1 MENKKEKNI
10 CPEKEDTE
18 KYWMD
23 YVGNRVNSTINN
35 IKDMGF
41 RADINENS
49 IKRLVA
55 FSAILLPYI
64 RAIFYAY
71 QRGRFSVYDISSV
84 YISLGDNIVQECI
97 FYAGIII
104 AIAFI
109 SFINLSISPR
119 KEKRWKKIAVHLIFY
134 FVEYVILSL
143 IWVCVIGIHNMIE
156 YKESKEIR
164 GLFLLNWVLILLVNI
179 PSFYIKWYYWMGEK
193 AVREESSQ
201 LNNGYKIKKVVYY
214 LLGLAI
220 LSSVLFVS
228 YGFGYTNEKE
238 KNEYKCVREDNSES
252 ENDECENG
260 YVYYAILDEQPSRYI
275 VCALTGEGNQ
285 LELDTSKVKIIDNK
299 NVEVFSGVYVTKQ
312 K

>member
-84 YISLGDNIVQECI
+84 FISLGDNIVQECI

-119 KEKRWKKIAVHLIFY
+119 KEKRDRK
-134 FVEYVILSL
+134 S
-143 IWVCVIGIHNMIE
+143 
-156 YKESKEIR
+156 
-164 GLFLLNWVLILLVNI
+164 
-179 PSFYIKWYYWMGEK
+179 
-193 AVREESSQ
+193 
-201 LNNGYKIKKVVYY
+201 VV
-214 LLGLAI
+214 
-220 LSSVLFVS
+220 
-228 YGFGYTNEKE
+228 
-238 KNEYKCVREDNSES
+238 
-252 ENDECENG
+252 
-260 YVYYAILDEQPSRYI
+260 
-275 VCALTGEGNQ
+275 
-285 LELDTSKVKIIDNK
+285 
-299 NVEVFSGVYVTKQ
+299 
-312 K
+312 